1 VLTTRS
7 RQLLAEASVVAEAP
21 GSSYD
26 ASKRRQPGSAA
37 PSGKGRSL
45 YEAVAHVLGCRL
57 TDQGVLVQGYEPS
70 QKRIEDAEKMI
81 RDAKRAKVRPELTM
95 AQRRHWIAL
104 APRSRP
110 NSEVAAE
117 YEVTVEL
124 VSQIRDRKPRSRGAD
139 VRRLAA
145 EGRSSREIAA
155 TVGCSQSTVVREL
168 RDAV

>member
-1 VLTTRS
+1 M
-7 RQLLAEASVVAEAP
+7 AEAP
-21 GSSYD
+21 GSSYG
-26 ASKRRQPGSAA
+26 ASEQRQPDSTP
-37 PSGKGRSL
+37 PSGQGRSL

-70 QKRIEDAEKMI
+70 QERIERAEKMI

-104 APRSRP
+104 APRHRP

-124 VSQIRDRKPRSRGAD
+124 VSQILDRKPRSRGAE
-139 VRRLAA
+139 VRRLSAQ
-145 EGRSSREIAA
+145 GLTSREIAGELGVSHT
-155 TVGCSQSTVVREL
+155 TVLREIRSTTEE
-168 RDAV
+168 AA